1 MDVFYFLDYLLN
13 AVFVV
18 PSVSCK
24 FFLFFLLFSFIFYI
38 SMSKIG
44 VNKVIC
50 WFHLCRMYG
59 TVKYVTANPAVDLV
73 CVFCCA
79 LENC

>member
-24 FFLFFLLFSFIFYI
+24 FFLFIYLLFSFIFYI

-44 VNKVIC
+44 VNKVIVGFTYAGC
-50 WFHLCRMYG
+50 M
-59 TVKYVTANPAVDLV
+59 
-73 CVFCCA
+73 A
-79 LENC
+79 L

>member
-24 FFLFFLLFSFIFYI
+24 FFLLFLFSFIFYI

-44 VNKVIC
+44 VNKVIVGFTYAGC
-50 WFHLCRMYG
+50 M
-59 TVKYVTANPAVDLV
+59 
-73 CVFCCA
+73 A
-79 LENC
+79 L